1 MGFES
6 QLLESLCALIVDCP
20 HSTPLWT
27 DSGFIV
33 LRNQNIKNGRLD
45 LSAPSFTD
53 AEHFADRNRR
63 AKPTVGDIVITR
75 EAPMGDVCIVPDGI
89 ECCLGQRQVLLR
101 PDPALVSPRFLHY
114 ALQSVSVQRQ
124 IAWSEGTG
132 STVSNLR
139 IPVLKALIIPTPP
152 RVLQDNVAETL
163 GALDDRIDLL
173 RQINATLE
181 AIAQALFKSWFVDF
195 DPVRA
200 KAEGREPEGMDAATA
215 ALFPSEFEESE
226 LGLIPEGWRVV
237 PFGDAVAILGG
248 GTPKTSV
255 AAYWDGNIPWFSVVD
270 APASGQMF
278 TLDTIKKVTQLGL
291 ENCSAKLLPPL
302 TTIIS
307 ARGTVGKVALTG
319 CDMAMNQSC
328 YGLRPKVAGGESF
341 VYFSTVR
348 FVDHLKRIAH
358 GAVFDTITR
367 SSFDQVSAC
376 VPPDDLLTCFGKV
389 TAPLLERIR
398 TSGFQAKSLIDLR
411 DTLLPRLISG
421 KLRLPETESLIET
434 TEMA

>member
-226 LGLIPEGWRVV
+226 LGLIPKGWRVV